1 MRTNST
7 MTKKP
12 PLNFYEIQ
20 RKQRRKS
27 VFLILFL
34 FLFYFIALGIISV
47 VFVVSFGLILSKEA
61 LLSAT
66 FLRKLLVFD
75 GALSILIASGRL
87 KSSG

>member
-47 VFVVSFGLILSKEA
+47 VQLRPHPEQGSLAVSN
-61 LLSAT
+61 LLEKTSC
-66 FLRKLLVFD
+66 V
-75 GALSILIASGRL
+75 
-87 KSSG
+87 